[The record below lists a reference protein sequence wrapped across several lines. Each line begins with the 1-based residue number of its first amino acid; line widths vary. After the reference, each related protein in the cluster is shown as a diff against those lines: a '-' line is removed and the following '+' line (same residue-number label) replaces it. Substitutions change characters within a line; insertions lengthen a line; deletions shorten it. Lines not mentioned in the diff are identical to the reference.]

1 MLTSGR
7 VRLFPC
13 ICQAPCSL
21 RAFRRIALIGASNR
35 RRVIL
40 SRNDH
45 LIPTGLSHPDRI
57 IFSRIATVTDG
68 GARTKISVF
77 GGHPDARAEP
87 LISTSLDTISAARRT
102 SGRNWRKE
110 QEEGAGQVTQF
121 LGHLMSVA
129 LEPLLQKMQFGG
141 IAPNRCALNFL
152 FR

>member
-1 MLTSGR
+1 M
-7 VRLFPC
+7 
-13 ICQAPCSL
+13 

-35 RRVIL
+35 RRVLNRRRGIL

-45 LIPTGLSHPDRI
+45 LIPTGLCHPDRI

-87 LISTSLDTISAARRT
+87 SISISLDTNSAARRT

-110 QEEGAGQVTQF
+110 QEEGARQVTQF

-152 FR
+152 FSWTCTGNREAFMA